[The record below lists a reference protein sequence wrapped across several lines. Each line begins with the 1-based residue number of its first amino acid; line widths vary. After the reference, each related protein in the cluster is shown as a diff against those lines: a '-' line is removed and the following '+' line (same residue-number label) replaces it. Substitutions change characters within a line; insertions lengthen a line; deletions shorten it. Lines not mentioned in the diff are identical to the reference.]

1 MFEDQRLLS
10 RLRAGDRD
18 ALRRIYEKY
27 IDDLLRVATSLL
39 SDIQSAE
46 DCLHDVFV
54 NFAGTVNGSMIQ
66 SNLKS
71 YLISCVANRARDQLR
86 SKARQSTFQPEHLS
100 FPSGSTNPA
109 KQLIAVEESARV
121 FEALAELPYQ
131 QREVFVLHIQ
141 GQMKFRE
148 IAGLLGLSINSVQ
161 SRYRY
166 AIEKLRAI
174 LTEESKNE
182 TKKDR
187 TISRENQHR

>member
-10 RLRAGDRD
+10 GLRSGDKD

-27 IDDLLRVATSLL
+27 IDDLLRVAASLL

-54 NFAGTVNGSMIQ
+54 DFAGSVNGSMIH

-86 SKARQSTFQPEHLS
+86 SKARQSKCRPERLRS
-100 FPSGSTNPA
+100 AAISTSPA
-109 KQLIAVEESARV
+109 KQLIDAEESVRV

-131 QREVFVLHIQ
+131 QR
-141 GQMKFRE
+141 
-148 IAGLLGLSINSVQ
+148 
-161 SRYRY
+161 
-166 AIEKLRAI
+166 
-174 LTEESKNE
+174 
-182 TKKDR
+182 
-187 TISRENQHR
+187 

>member
-10 RLRAGDRD
+10 RLRAGDKD

-27 IDDLLRVATSLL
+27 VDDLLRVATSLL
-39 SDIQSAE
+39 FDIQSAE

-71 YLISCVANRARDQLR
+71 YLISSVANRARDQLR
-86 SKARQSTFQPEHLS
+86 SKARQLNCQPEQLS
-100 FPSGSTNPA
+100 SRLPSTSPA
-109 KQLIAVEESARV
+109 EQLIDAEESARV

-141 GQMKFRE
+141 GHMKFRE

-174 LTEESKNE
+174 LKEESKNE
-182 TKKDR
+182 SKRDR
-187 TISRENQHR
+187 AISRENQH

>member
-10 RLRAGDRD
+10 RLRAGDKD

-27 IDDLLRVATSLL
+27 IDDLLRVAASLL

-54 NFAGTVNGSMIQ
+54 NFAGTVDGSMIH

-86 SKARQSTFQPEHLS
+86 SKARQSTYQTEKLS
-100 FPSGSTNPA
+100 SPTVSTNPT
-109 KQLIAVEESARV
+109 KQLIDDEESARV

-131 QREVFVLHIQ
+131 QREVFVLRIQ
-141 GQMKFRE
+141 GQMRFRE
-148 IAGLLGLSINSVQ
+148 IAGLLGVSINSVQ

-174 LTEESKNE
+174 LNEDSQNE
-182 TKKDR
+182 TRRDR
-187 TISRENQHR
+187 AISRENQD

>member
-10 RLRAGDRD
+10 RLRAGDKD

-54 NFAGTVNGSMIQ
+54 NFAGTVDGSMIH

-86 SKARQSTFQPEHLS
+86 SKARQSTYQTEKLS
-100 FPSGSTNPA
+100 SPTVSTNPT
-109 KQLIAVEESARV
+109 KQLIDAEESVRV

-131 QREVFVLHIQ
+131 QREVFVLRIH
-141 GQMKFRE
+141 GQMRFR
-148 IAGLLGLSINSVQ
+148 
-161 SRYRY
+161 
-166 AIEKLRAI
+166 
-174 LTEESKNE
+174 
-182 TKKDR
+182 
-187 TISRENQHR
+187 

>member
-10 RLRAGDRD
+10 RLRAGDKD

-54 NFAGTVNGSMIQ
+54 DFAGSVDGSMIR

-86 SKARQSTFQPEHLS
+86 RQIRQSKSQRNKLCSQSIPI
-100 FPSGSTNPA
+100 NPT
-109 KQLIAVEESARV
+109 KQLIEAEESARV
-121 FEALAELPYQ
+121 FAAIAELPYQ
-131 QREVFVLHIQ
+131 QREVFVLRVQ
-141 GQMKFRE
+141 GQMRFRE

-166 AIEKLRAI
+166 AIEKLRTI
-174 LTEESKNE
+174 LKEENQNE
-182 TKKDR
+182 PKR
-187 TISRENQHR
+187 NRAISRENKY

>member
-1 MFEDQRLLS
+1 MFEDQRLISGLC
-10 RLRAGDRD
+10 AGDKE

-27 IDDLLRVATSLL
+27 IDDLLRVAVSLL

-54 NFAGTVNGSMIQ
+54 DFAGTVNGSMIH

-86 SKARQSTFQPEHLS
+86 SKARQSTFQPERLYS
-100 FPSGSTNPA
+100 QSVSTSPA
-109 KQLIAVEESARV
+109 KQLIAAEESARV
-121 FEALAELPYQ
+121 FEALVELPYQ

-166 AIEKLRAI
+166 AIEKLQAI
-174 LTEESKNE
+174 LKEESRNE
-182 TKKDR
+182 TRKDR
-187 TISRENQHR
+187 AVSKEDKH